1 MASEVA
7 ADDGSF
13 KQVSRKLKQ
22 KRCGDCREWKYGSQ
36 GNWSQNLSA
45 ALKTGIEISVRRE
58 WREWSLSLWKVG
70 GCGAGWTYMW
80 KSEDRARLRLLLK

>member
-22 KRCGDCREWKYGSQ
+22 KRCGDCREWRYGSQ

-58 WREWSLSLWKVG
+58 WKEWSLSLWKVEVAAP
-70 GCGAGWTYMW
+70 AGTYMG